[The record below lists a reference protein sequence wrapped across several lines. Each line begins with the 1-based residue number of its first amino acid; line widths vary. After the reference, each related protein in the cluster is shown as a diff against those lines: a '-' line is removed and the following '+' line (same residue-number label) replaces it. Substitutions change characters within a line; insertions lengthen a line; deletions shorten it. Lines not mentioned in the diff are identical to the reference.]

1 MKAVADTGDEDG
13 VRHQP
18 TLEHTIMIVPK
29 RRLKLANEARKC
41 NMAIEYSADFGFR
54 SEDTVIFLI
63 QIVREAVRRIVCR
76 PAFAIYLHSTKHL
89 TQSC

>member
-41 NMAIEYSADFGFR
+41 NMAIEYSA
-54 SEDTVIFLI
+54 EDTVIFLI